1 MSFSTILLSQLALL
15 VCLLLGSCRQ
25 GASESPLIENILD
38 TGWSMASSQMV
49 GSEVKDVLAHTATK
63 DWYPALV
70 PGTVLGSLVEAGVYA
85 DPFVGTR
92 MDSIPARDFQSP
104 WWFKKT
110 FHIQKLNSQE
120 QFMLYLD
127 GINYRA
133 DIWLNKQLIA
143 NRDSVYGAFRQFS
156 FPVNQALKEGENQ
169 LLIKIYPPQVRD
181 FYMGFVDWAPTPAD
195 HFMGIFRDIR
205 LKRSGQVFIEDIFV
219 ESDFDVHDTSRAQLK
234 AHIALKNAHDKPEQ
248 ITLAL
253 RIAGQLLEKQLV
265 LEPLAHRIIALDHRS
280 FPELQIKNPKLWWP
294 NGLGAPSLYTAEVKL
309 YNKDQQLSDSSN
321 VSFGI
326 RKIETYRNSTQ
337 GRHYKINGRDVLIKA
352 AGWVDDLFLRYLPE
366 KDRAQ
371 IQYVQDMGLN
381 ALRLEGI
388 WGNNQHLYNLCDQYG
403 ILLMPGWSCQ
413 WEWPDYLGLPLE
425 MKAGDENL
433 PINEGVE
440 RYAIKLTAKEK
451 DLLST
456 YFRDQVKWLRNHPS
470 ILTWLGGSDAM
481 PPPDLEQRYLDT
493 LAKYAPTTPF
503 LISAGEFTSTISGKS
518 GMKMNGPYQYVPPV
532 YWYEDQK
539 LGGAYGFNSEVGPG
553 PQIPPIKS
561 IEKMIPPAYRWP
573 ADNAVW
579 NYHSGRKDFAT
590 LSIYLEALE
599 KRYGVSQNL
608 AALAFKA
615 QLLNYEAIRPMF
627 EAHVMNRKQAGG
639 VVQWMLNSPW
649 PEFYWQLYDYYLM
662 PNAAYFGTKKAL
674 QPVLP
679 LYNYHDQ
686 TVYLSNDTRQDLS
699 KHRLLVKVYNLQ
711 SQEIT
716 NRVIPINQLKAN
728 TVIKL
733 MKVTPSTPQEQI
745 TFLHLS
751 LINAQGQQ
759 VADNFYWLSAQMD
772 KLDWDTYS
780 WFYTPSKEYADFR
793 SIAKLAPVVLETAK
807 KFIRNEGAYQVWE
820 LRLKNTSEQL
830 SFFNELQLMDEQLK
844 DNILPVL
851 WSDNYFSL
859 LPHTAKTI
867 TVRYPKD
874 KQARI
879 QLQSVNGKAKV
890 F

>member
-1 MSFSTILLSQLALL
+1 MTSFSTVLKLQFGLLA
-15 VCLLLGSCRQ
+15 CLLTASCRQ
-25 GASESPLIENILD
+25 ASTALPIAENVLD
-38 TGWSMASSQMV
+38 SGWVMAPSQVV
-49 GSEVKDVLAHTATK
+49 GDEVDKVLEHTAEN

-70 PGTVLGSLVEAGVYA
+70 PGTVLGALVEAGVYP
-85 DPFVGTR
+85 DPFIGTR
-92 MDSIPARDFQSP
+92 MDSIPAQVFQSP
-104 WWFKKT
+104 WWFKKSLYI
-110 FHIQKLNSQE
+110 HNLNSEE
-120 QFMLYLD
+120 QVILYLD

-133 DIWLNKQLIA
+133 DIWLNQQLIA
-143 NRDSVYGAFRQFS
+143 DKDSIYGAFRQFAL
-156 FPVNQALKEGENQ
+156 PVSRAIKEGENQ

-205 LKRSGQVFIEDIFV
+205 LKRSGSVFIEDVFV
-219 ESDFDVHDTSRAQLK
+219 ESDFDVCDTSNAELK
-234 AHIALKNAHDKPEQ
+234 AQVALRNASDRPEQ

-253 RIAGQLLEKQLV
+253 RIAGQQLKKQIV
-265 LEPLAHRIIALDHRS
+265 LEPFAHRIVSFDHRD
-280 FPELQIKNPKLWWP
+280 FPQLQIKNPKLWWP
-294 NGLGAPSLYTAEVKL
+294 NGLGAPSLYKAAVKL
-309 YNKDQQLSDSSN
+309 YNKNQELSDSN
-321 VSFGI
+321 YLTFGI
-326 RKIETYRNSTQ
+326 RKIETYRNSNQ
-337 GRHYKINGRDVLIKA
+337 GRHYKINGRDILIKA
-352 AGWVDDLFLRYLPE
+352 AGWVDDLFLRYLPD

-381 ALRLEGI
+381 ALRLEGV
-388 WGNNQHLYNLCDQYG
+388 WANNQHLYDLCDQYG
-403 ILLMPGWSCQ
+403 ILVMPRWSCQ

-440 RYAIKLTAKEK
+440 RYAIKLMPKEK
-451 DLLST
+451 DLLAT

-493 LAKYAPTTPF
+493 LAKYAPTTSF

-532 YWYEDQK
+532 YWYEDKK

-579 NYHSGRKDFAT
+579 NYHSGRKDFAS
-590 LSIYLEALE
+590 LSIYLEALQ
-599 KRYGVSQNL
+599 KRYGPSPNL
-608 AALAFKA
+608 ATLAFKA

-674 QPVLP
+674 QPILP
-679 LYNYHDQ
+679 LYNYHDRSI
-686 TVYLSNDTRQDLS
+686 YLSNDTRQDLR
-699 KHRLLVKVYNLQ
+699 KHQLLVQVYNLQ
-711 SQEIT
+711 SQLIS
-716 NRVIPINQLKAN
+716 RQVIPIDQMKAN
-728 TVIKL
+728 HVVKLIK
-733 MKVTPSTPQEQI
+733 VPSGKQEPV
-745 TFLHLS
+745 TFLHLAV
-751 LINAQGQQ
+751 LNEHGQA

-772 KLDWDTYS
+772 TLDWNTYS
-780 WFYTPSKEYADFR
+780 WFYTPSKEFANFR
-793 SIAKLAPVVLETAK
+793 PLSELPPVKLEMAK
-807 KFIRNEGAYQVWE
+807 KFLRNEGAYQVWQIT
-820 LRLKNTSEQL
+820 LKNTSDKL
-830 SFFNELQLMDEQLK
+830 SFFNELQLMNESLT
-844 DNILPVL
+844 DNVLPVL
-851 WSDNYFSL
+851 WSDNYLSL
-859 LPHTAKTI
+859 LPYEVKMI
-867 TVRYPKD
+867 TVRYPED
-874 KQARI
+874 QNARI
-879 QLQSVNGKAKV
+879 QLQSVNGEVKI